1 MKNNSIN
8 DVSLYIDK
16 YYITEV
22 DTFEDSIYC
31 HHAMMREGIII
42 EHSHKKD
49 QFLYTEGGIVFLR
62 TEDKSYFLPAR
73 HYIWIPAGVKHSI
86 HPSSPDVV
94 MRNLYFPK
102 FTNDT
107 TFYDKIN
114 IYPVNDFLIEFIMFT
129 NRWTGNILPSEDSK
143 YSIAKAFKLIL
154 PEVSQTELPLAL
166 PYPKNPK
173 LIDIIKFLE
182 SKLDENV
189 SFKELAKKFDISER
203 TLARLFQRE
212 LNMSFIQ
219 YYTILR
225 MLTALKLL
233 LDEKLSVNETA
244 MRVGY
249 SSLPTFSNTFYKI
262 IGIRPSEYIKN
273 KNLLL

>member
-1 MKNNSIN
+1 MKSNSIN
-8 DVSLYIDK
+8 DPSLYIDK

-22 DTFEDSIYC
+22 DTYEDSIYC

-42 EHSHKKD
+42 EHSHKKG

-62 TEDKSYFLPAR
+62 TEKKSYFLPAR
-73 HYIWIPAGVKHSI
+73 HYIWIPPGVRHSI

-94 MRNLYFPK
+94 MRNLYFPT
-102 FTNDT
+102 FSTDT
-107 TFYDKIN
+107 DFYDKVN
-114 IYPVNDFLIEFIMFT
+114 IYPVNDFLVEFIMFT
-129 NRWTGNILPSEDSK
+129 NRWTGNILPTEGSK
-143 YSIAKAFKLIL
+143 YTIAKAFKLIL

-166 PYPKNPK
+166 PYPKNRK
-173 LIDIIKFLE
+173 LIDIIEFLE
-182 SKLDENV
+182 SRLDENV